1 MKEKLFIFIFLLFS
15 FLNITYLQPILIP
28 LEPENLEDN
37 LKKNSKNDKNIKEEE
52 EEKPIIITQELKGK
66 DGSNIRITRI
76 HYGRTKNLNGK
87 KNDGVT
93 PIQIMRIFDD
103 RVNSIF
109 EDMIRQSLGLK
120 LFLNA
125 LSSFDDNENVNN
137 KEENISKNKTNDEKS
152 IFDDFDLDIDEDE
165 NTKVDNKNNSIAI
178 QDKKN
183 NKRILKKY
191 KNGTLEE
198 ENIQKFGKLKV
209 NMDNL
214 KKKIKKGKK
223 PLSKK
228 QIIFSR
234 VCKYIFYS
242 LILFTI
248 YILVKKVLEILEII
262 DPDSAV
268 EIKIENDETSKLKK
282 NTESKQ
288 S

>member
-1 MKEKLFIFIFLLFS
+1 MKEKIFIFIFLFFS
-15 FLNITYLQPILIP
+15 FLKITYLQQILIP
-28 LEPENLEDN
+28 LDPENLGDDDE
-37 LKKNSKNDKNIKEEE
+37 KKNKNDKKIKEEE

-66 DGSNIRITRI
+66 DGTNIRITRI
-76 HYGRTKNLNGK
+76 HYGRTKNLNGN

-109 EDMIRQSLGLK
+109 EDMIRQSLGLN

-125 LSSFDDNENVNN
+125 LSSFDDNEN
-137 KEENISKNKTNDEKS
+137 ENNKTNDEKS
-152 IFDDFDLDIDEDE
+152 IFEDFDLDKDEDK
-165 NTKVDNKNNSIAI
+165 NNKVDNKNNSNAI

-183 NKRILKKY
+183 NKRILKKD
-191 KNGTLEE
+191 KNDAVQAK
-198 ENIQKFGKLKV
+198 NVQKFGKLTV

-223 PLSKK
+223 PLSKR

-248 YILVKKVLEILEII
+248 YILVKKLLEVLEII
-262 DPDSAV
+262 DPDNAV
-268 EIKIENDETSKLKK
+268 EVKIENDETSKLKK
-282 NTESKQ
+282 TTENKQ
-288 S
+288 N